1 MMINIWIVILLSLM
15 LSAFFSGMEIAFI
28 TANRLKL
35 ELEKNKGVFYAKIM
49 SKFSHIPSRY
59 IGALLIGNN
68 IALVVYGM
76 QMTNMLDP
84 FFLQYLPS
92 YLNNEFVVLF
102 LQTLISTIIIL
113 FFAEFLPKTIF
124 RIHSDFFLKILAI
137 PAAIFYYLF
146 YPLIIIYLLIS
157 EFFVSTFFRIKLA
170 KKEVKFNYVDLNHY
184 VREYSQSMDKEN
196 DISHELQMVQNVID
210 FRKLKLRECMVPR
223 TEIVAVNV
231 NDGVEKLKKSF
242 IDNGFSRIL
251 IFDESIDNIIGYSHS
266 LDLFN
271 QPKTIKDVVRS
282 VSYVPETMF
291 ANDVLSILIEKK
303 QNIVVV
309 VDEFGGTAGIV
320 TMEDI
325 IEEIFGEIE
334 DEFDEELMTEKQ
346 ISEKEYIFSSRLE
359 IDYLNEKFDLHL
371 PKSEEYE
378 TLSGLLIHYQEDIP
392 DVNETITINE
402 FEFKILSGN
411 DKMIETVSLEVKNN

>member
-1 MMINIWIVILLSLM
+1 MISVWIIILLSLL

-28 TANRLKL
+28 TSNRLKL
-35 ELEKNKGVFYAKIM
+35 ELEKNKGLFYAKIM
-49 SKFSHIPSRY
+49 SRFSLIPSRY

-68 IALVVYGM
+68 IALVIYGM
-76 QMTNMLDP
+76 QMTNILNP
-84 FFLQYLPS
+84 LFFEYLPDI
-92 YLNNEFVVLF
+92 LNNEFFILLF
-102 LQTLISTIIIL
+102 QTIISTLIIL
-113 FFAEFLPKTIF
+113 FFAEFLPKTLF
-124 RIHSDFFLKILAI
+124 RIHSDFFLKIFAV

-146 YPLIIIYLLIS
+146 YPLILIYLFIS
-157 EFFVSTFFRIKLA
+157 EFFVKLFFRIKITQ
-170 KKEVKFNYVDLNHY
+170 KKINFNYVDLNHY
-184 VREYSQSMDKEN
+184 VQEYSQSIDKEN

-223 TEIVAVNV
+223 TEIVAINV
-231 NDGVEKLKKSF
+231 NENVEKLKQTF

-251 IFDESIDNIIGYSHS
+251 IFDENIDNIIGYSHS
-266 LDLFN
+266 LDLFK
-271 QPKTIKDVVRS
+271 QPNNIKDVVRK
-282 VSYVPETMF
+282 VDYVPETML
-291 ANDVLSILIEKK
+291 ANDALSILIEKK

-309 VDEFGGTAGIV
+309 VDEFGGTAGMV
-320 TMEDI
+320 TMEDV

-334 DEFDEELMTEKQ
+334 DEFDEEIMIEKQ

-392 DVNETITINE
+392 DVNEIITVEE

-411 DKMIETVSLEVKNN
+411 DKMVETVSLKIKNN